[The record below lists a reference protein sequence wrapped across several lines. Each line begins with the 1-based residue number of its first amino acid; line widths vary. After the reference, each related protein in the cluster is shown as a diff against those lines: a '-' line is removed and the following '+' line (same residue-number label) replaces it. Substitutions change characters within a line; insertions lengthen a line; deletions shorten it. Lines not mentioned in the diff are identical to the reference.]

1 MKSALRRWAAVWVV
15 ASIAIVA
22 VVFPR
27 LRPREVSTVTLE
39 TRDIRRTLVVVG
51 RVRPASRAELGAA
64 VSGVVREVRVRDG
77 QRVTEGEVLVR
88 LEDRLERA
96 AVSEAEARLVE
107 VEASTRSEIERAAL
121 EAEQAR
127 RDLERVRSVRAV
139 GGLTDQLVDQAEQR
153 AADAESRL
161 AAARASVGGAE
172 PGAAVT
178 AARSALEAA
187 RARLALMAVTA
198 PAQGVVLER
207 LAEPGDAVQ
216 PGRGL
221 IGFAADGPVEV
232 EAYPGE
238 ENLAR
243 LDVGAAARVSADAY
257 PDDVFEGTVLWV
269 APSVDP
275 SQGTVEVRLAVPE
288 APEYLLPGM
297 TLSVSLEVGRAEG
310 ASVLVA
316 DAVRGL
322 GSGDPW
328 VAVVQAGR
336 VERRDVVVGLR
347 GEAHVQVIDG
357 LAPGEPV
364 VPASEGVEPGDRVRT
379 RDGR

>member
-1 MKSALRRWAAVWVV
+1 
-15 ASIAIVA
+15 
-22 VVFPR
+22 
-27 LRPREVSTVTLE
+27 
-39 TRDIRRTLVVVG
+39 
-51 RVRPASRAELGAA
+51 
-64 VSGVVREVRVRDG
+64 
-77 QRVTEGEVLVR
+77 
-88 LEDRLERA
+88 
-96 AVSEAEARLVE
+96 
-107 VEASTRSEIERAAL
+107 
-121 EAEQAR
+121 
-127 RDLERVRSVRAV
+127 
-139 GGLTDQLVDQAEQR
+139 
-153 AADAESRL
+153 
-161 AAARASVGGAE
+161 
-172 PGAAVT
+172 
-178 AARSALEAA
+178 
-187 RARLALMAVTA
+187 MAVTA
-198 PAQGVVLER
+198 PADGVVLDR

-216 PGRGL
+216 AGRGL

-288 APEYLLPGM
+288 APEYLRPGM
-297 TLSVSLEVGRAEG
+297 TLSVSLEAGRADG
-310 ASVLVA
+310 ASVLAA

-328 VAVVQAGR
+328 VAVVEDGR

-379 RDGR
+379 GGGR